1 MSCEPVQLPALKW
14 LQRVILAS
22 VSQRCAC
29 YWSAHKEGNTLS
41 LSSSIVKLS
50 SDCSRDP
57 CRNLFLPSNI
67 SSHHRTA
74 RFCSIS
80 LVTVNRSQMVISCF
94 WIELKTMSACPGPCQ
109 MSLFAASVSC
119 HIFLKSIFRIQ
130 FFLLHHYLLP
140 SWQLKSPIFCH
151 PYVLFKIL
159 LQPHSFSLLSLPKLS
174 FSSLYFAI
182 HPIISTSKRKTLQN
196 PSELSPN

>member
-1 MSCEPVQLPALKW
+1 MSCEPVRLPALKW
-14 LQRVILAS
+14 LPRVILAFVEAS

-57 CRNLFLPSNI
+57 CRNLFLASNI
-67 SSHHRTA
+67 SSHHWTA

-94 WIELKTMSACPGPCQ
+94 WIELKTMSACPGPRQ

-130 FFLLHHYLLP
+130 FLLIVSLFTSILTTEISYFLPSLCSIQNSAASFLYPDFLLKTLVFI
-140 SWQLKSPIFCH
+140 S
-151 PYVLFKIL
+151 
-159 LQPHSFSLLSLPKLS
+159 SLLCNLP
-174 FSSLYFAI
+174 
-182 HPIISTSKRKTLQN
+182 HN
-196 PSELSPN
+196 

>member
-1 MSCEPVQLPALKW
+1 MACELVQLLQLKW

-57 CRNLFLPSNI
+57 CGNLFLASNI
-67 SSHHRTA
+67 SSHHWKA
-74 RFCSIS
+74 RFCNIS

-94 WIELKTMSACPGPCQ
+94 WMELKAMSACPGACQ
-109 MSLFAASVSC
+109 MSLLAASISYQ
-119 HIFLKSIFRIQ
+119 IFPKSIFRIQ
-130 FFLLHHYLLP
+130 FLLIVSLFISILTAEISSFLP
-140 SWQLKSPIFCH
+140 SLHSSQNS
-151 PYVLFKIL
+151 VAA
-159 LQPHSFSLLSLPKLS
+159 SFS
-174 FSSLYFAI
+174 
-182 HPIISTSKRKTLQN
+182 
-196 PSELSPN
+196 

>member
-1 MSCEPVQLPALKW
+1 M
-14 LQRVILAS
+14 VILAFVEAS

-57 CRNLFLPSNI
+57 CRNLFLASNI
-67 SSHHRTA
+67 SFHHWTA

-94 WIELKTMSACPGPCQ
+94 WTELKMMSACPGPCQ
-109 MSLFAASVSC
+109 TSLFAPSVSC
-119 HIFLKSIFRIQ
+119 HIFLKSIFRIK
-130 FFLLHHYLLP
+130 FLLIVSLLTSILTAETSYFLP
-140 SWQLKSPIFCH
+140 SLYSLQNSVATSFFYPAFLNKTF
-151 PYVLFKIL
+151 VLTTL
-159 LQPHSFSLLSLPKLS
+159 
-174 FSSLYFAI
+174 FAI
-182 HPIISTSKRKTLQN
+182 HPIISTSKAKTLEN
-196 PSELSPN
+196 PSELSPS

>member
-1 MSCEPVQLPALKW
+1 M
-14 LQRVILAS
+14 VILAFVEAS

-57 CRNLFLPSNI
+57 CRNLFLASNI
-67 SSHHRTA
+67 SFHHWTA

-94 WIELKTMSACPGPCQ
+94 WTELKMMPACPGPCQ
-109 MSLFAASVSC
+109 MSLFAPSVSC
-119 HIFLKSIFRIQ
+119 HIFLKSIFRIK
-130 FFLLHHYLLP
+130 FLLIVSLLP
-140 SWQLKSPIFCH
+140 SWQLKPPISCH
-151 PYVLFKIL
+151 HYILFKIL
-159 LQPHSFSLLSLPKLS
+159 LPPHSFTLLS
-174 FSSLYFAI
+174 
-182 HPIISTSKRKTLQN
+182 STRL
-196 PSELSPN
+196 LF

>member
-1 MSCEPVQLPALKW
+1 MVTCELVQLPPLKW

-57 CRNLFLPSNI
+57 CGNLFLASNI
-67 SSHHRTA
+67 SSHHWKA

-94 WIELKTMSACPGPCQ
+94 WMELKTMSACPAACQ
-109 MSLFAASVSC
+109 MSLFAASISYQ
-119 HIFLKSIFRIQ
+119 IFLKTIFRIQ
-130 FFLLHHYLLP
+130 FLLIVSLFTSIVTAEISSFLP
-140 SWQLKSPIFCH
+140 SIRSIQNSLAA
-151 PYVLFKIL
+151 
-159 LQPHSFSLLSLPKLS
+159 SFS
-174 FSSLYFAI
+174 
-182 HPIISTSKRKTLQN
+182 
-196 PSELSPN
+196 